1 MFLYR
6 QLIGNTELRLTKRPR
21 TLNRKK
27 RQTRKQTNEQTNHI
41 RRTSLAVQIL
51 IQSQV
56 VDLIQIEEKFIQ

>member
-1 MFLYR
+1 
-6 QLIGNTELRLTKRPR
+6 LTKRPR

-51 IQSQV
+51 IQSPV
-56 VDLIQIEEKFIQ
+56 VDLIQIE